1 MKFVDYRYFS
11 PALVTP
17 ESHGIIPGDTIPSI
31 QARRNL
37 VLLTKL
43 IQVKYLIFVFR
54 FSKFWVKGVSNG
66 ISFQKEEYMKC
77 MLDFLEENK
86 ARMEEYLLKVSKDPL
101 DPNGEQVFMSY
112 Y

>member
-1 MKFVDYRYFS
+1 M
-11 PALVTP
+11 
-17 ESHGIIPGDTIPSI
+17 
-31 QARRNL
+31 
-37 VLLTKL
+37 
-43 IQVKYLIFVFR
+43 
-54 FSKFWVKGVSNG
+54 KGVSNG